1 MRPPG
6 AAFAEARKKGP
17 AADPD
22 RPRAG
27 GLKTVKKQ
35 IRGFQE
41 FLLKQNALAL
51 AVGVVIGAA
60 VGRVV
65 SGIVEDVIMP
75 VVGLALPGGEWR
87 NAAIALPRG
96 NAIKYGDLLGRLLDF
111 IVVALV
117 VYLVTK
123 AVLEKPAPAPPD
135 TKTCPQCLEV
145 VPAAARRCRA
155 CTSQLA

>member
-1 MRPPG
+1 M
-6 AAFAEARKKGP
+6 
-17 AADPD
+17 
-22 RPRAG
+22 
-27 GLKTVKKQ
+27 KKQ

-65 SGIVEDVIMP
+65 SGIVDDVIMP
-75 VVGLALPGGEWR
+75 IVGLARPGWEWR

-96 NAIKYGDLLGRLLDF
+96 NAIQYGDLLGRFLDF
-111 IVVALV
+111 LIVEVV

-123 AVLEKPAPAPPD
+123 AILEKPATPPPD